1 MVCLPFRQGRA
12 QRTHGPDHAAPH
24 PNPPHQGE
32 GAAQHPVAVLTRPSP
47 CGRGGG
53 RGLGRIMFG
62 IVGVNAVTATEA
74 LRLGAMK
81 LPVTTPVVICEDW

>member
-1 MVCLPFRQGRA
+1 MPAVLAGSCPAGPRA
-12 QRTHGPDHAAPH
+12 RSRRPPH
-24 PNPPHQGE
+24 PNPPHKGE